1 MSPRKYKCLT
11 IAEKKKLIEKVEEGE
26 KKSDVAKEF
35 KIPLS
40 TLSTI
45 IKHKEKI
52 NAVQTAGVR
61 KRTTKGE
68 FPRLEESLV
77 IWLRQCRGQKV
88 SISGNLLKE
97 KAKEFASIL
106 SIKNFAASEG
116 WLTNFKKR
124 NGVVFKKVCGESGSV
139 DDAVCL
145 DWHDKLKTLIENY
158 HARDIFNTDE
168 TGLFFKCLPDKTL
181 TFKDEKCHGGKHS
194 KERLTVLLAVNMDG
208 SEKLKPLVIGKA
220 MKPRC
225 FKGVKSFP
233 TDYRANKKAWMT
245 TELFNN
251 WLLTVNGDMKRQKR
265 KILLF
270 LDNCTVHNSPPTLS
284 NVELYFFPPN
294 TTSKLQPLDQGIIHN
309 FKTFYRKEI
318 VKLVLESLDKQLT
331 ANITVLTAILLI
343 DKAWR
348 AVTPLTIL
356 NCFKKSGF
364 FKEDQENLPI
374 LMDDEEPAIEPLI
387 DISDVSFLDFVQV
400 DEDVAV
406 SGTLTDGEILSATDT
421 NEKSNDEDEDDTS
434 EPLAEVSVKEARS
447 SFDTLQTFC
456 LQNESDEKA
465 FQALFLLKKIIEKSE
480 QQQYALKQTSITE
493 FFRKIN

>member
-1 MSPRKYKCLT
+1 MS
-11 IAEKKKLIEKVEEGE
+11 
-26 KKSDVAKEF
+26 
-35 KIPLS
+35 
-40 TLSTI
+40 
-45 IKHKEKI
+45 
-52 NAVQTAGVR
+52 
-61 KRTTKGE
+61 
-68 FPRLEESLV
+68 
-77 IWLRQCRGQKV
+77 W
-88 SISGNLLKE
+88 
-97 KAKEFASIL
+97 
-106 SIKNFAASEG
+106 
-116 WLTNFKKR
+116 
-124 NGVVFKKVCGESGSV
+124 
-139 DDAVCL
+139 
-145 DWHDKLKTLIENY
+145 
-158 HARDIFNTDE
+158 
-168 TGLFFKCLPDKTL
+168 
-181 TFKDEKCHGGKHS
+181 GKHS

-270 LDNCTVHNSPPTLS
+270 LDNCTVHNSPPALS

-318 VKLVLESLDKQLT
+318 VKLVLESLDKHLT

-364 FKEDQENLPI
+364 LKEDLPI
-374 LMDDEEPAIEPLI
+374 LMDDEEPAIEPLVE
-387 DISDVSFLDFVQV
+387 ISGVSFSDFVQV
-400 DEDVAV
+400 DQDVAV
-406 SGTLTDGEILSATDT
+406 SGSLTDSEILSATDT
-421 NEKSNDEDEDDTS
+421 NEKSNDDEGDTS

-447 SFDTLQTFC
+447 SFDTLQSFC

-465 FQALFLLKKIIEKSE
+465 FQALFLLKKIIEQAE
-480 QQQYALKQTSITE
+480 QQQHALKQTSITE
-493 FFRKIN
+493 FFRKIH

>member
-1 MSPRKYKCLT
+1 MSPKKYKCLT
-11 IAEKKKLIEKVEEGE
+11 IAEKKELIEKVEGGG

-52 NAVQTAGVR
+52 NATRSAGVR
-61 KRTTKGE
+61 KRTTKGD

-97 KAKEFASIL
+97 KAKEFASTL

-139 DDAVCL
+139 NDAVCL
-145 DWHDKLKTLIENY
+145 DWQGKLKTLIENY
-158 HARDIFNTDE
+158 EARDIFNTDE

-194 KERLTVLLAVNMDG
+194 KERLTVLLTANMDG

-233 TDYRANKKAWMT
+233 TVYHANKKAWMT
-245 TELFNN
+245 TDLFND
-251 WLLTVNGDMKRQKR
+251 WLLTVNVEMKRQKR

-270 LDNCTVHNSPPTLS
+270 LDNCTVHTSPPTLS
-284 NVELYFFPPN
+284 NVKLHFFPAN

-318 VKLVLESLDKQLT
+318 VKLILESLDNQLT

-364 FKEDQENLPI
+364 IKEAQENQPI
-374 LMDDEEPAIEPLI
+374 ITEDEEPAIALLL
-387 DISDVSFLDFVQV
+387 DITGVSFYDFVQV

-406 SGTLTDGEILSATDT
+406 SGSLTDGEILSATDT

-434 EPLAEVSVKEARS
+434 ESLAEVSVKEAGA
-447 SFDTLQTFC
+447 SFDTLQSFC
-456 LQNESDEKA
+456 LQNDTDETA
-465 FQALFLLKKIIEKSE
+465 FQALFLIRKVIDQS
-480 QQQYALKQTSITE
+480 QQCALKQTNITD
-493 FFRKIN
+493 FFRKTNN

>member
-1 MSPRKYKCLT
+1 MSPRKYKSLT
-11 IAEKKKLIEKVEEGE
+11 IVEKKKLIQKVEEGE

-45 IKHKEKI
+45 IKHKEKV
-52 NAVQTAGVR
+52 NVAQSAGVR
-61 KRTTKGE
+61 KRTNKGE
-68 FPRLEESLV
+68 FPRLEQSLV
-77 IWLRQCRGQKV
+77 IWLRQCRGKNV

-97 KAKEFASIL
+97 KAKEFASTLKIN
-106 SIKNFAASEG
+106 NFAASEG

-124 NGVVFKKVCGESGSV
+124 NGVTFKKVCGESGSV
-139 DDAVCL
+139 NDAVCL
-145 DWHDKLKTLIENY
+145 DWYSKLKTLIANY
-158 HARDIFNTDE
+158 DPRDIFNTDE

-208 SEKLKPLVIGKA
+208 SKKLKPLVIGKA

-225 FKGVKSFP
+225 FKGVKSLP

-251 WLLTVNGDMKRQKR
+251 WLLTVNEDIKRQKR

-284 NVELYFFPPN
+284 NVKLYFFPPN

-309 FKTFYRKEI
+309 FKTFYRKEV
-318 VKLVLESLDKQLT
+318 VKLVLESLGKEET

-364 FKEDQENLPI
+364 LTEVPI
-374 LMDDEEPAIEPLI
+374 LVDDEDPAIEPLD
-387 DISDVSFLDFVQV
+387 DIGDVSFADFVQV

-406 SGTLTDGEILSATDT
+406 SGSLTDNEILSATDP
-421 NEKSNDEDEDDTS
+421 NENDEAENDTS
-434 EPLAEVSVKEARS
+434 EPLAEVSVKEAKF
-447 SFDTLQTFC
+447 SFDTLETFC
-456 LQNESDEKA
+456 LQNEIDENG
-465 FQALFLLKKIIEKSE
+465 FQALFLIKKIIEKSE
-480 QQQYALKQTSITE
+480 QQSCAFKQTNITE
-493 FFRKIN
+493 FFPKIN

>member
-1 MSPRKYKCLT
+1 MGPTKYKCLT
-11 IAEKKKLIEKVEEGE
+11 IAEKKKLIEKVEKGE
-26 KKSDVAKEF
+26 KKSDVAKDF
-35 KIPLS
+35 KIPFS

-45 IKHKEKI
+45 IKQKEKI
-52 NAVQTAGVR
+52 NAAQTAGVR

-68 FPRLEESLV
+68 FPHLEESLI

-97 KAKEFASIL
+97 KAKEFASTL
-106 SIKNFAASEG
+106 SIKNFGASEG

-145 DWHDKLKTLIENY
+145 DWHGKLKTLIENY
-158 HARDIFNTDE
+158 DARDIFNTDE

-181 TFKDEKCHGGKHS
+181 TFKDEKCYGGKHS

-225 FKGVKSFP
+225 FKGIKSFP

-284 NVELYFFPPN
+284 NVELYYFPPN

-318 VKLVLESLDKQLT
+318 VKLVLQSLDEQLT
-331 ANITVLTAILLI
+331 VNITVLTAILII

-356 NCFKKSGF
+356 NCFRKSGF
-364 FKEDQENLPI
+364 RDQRNTPTF
-374 LMDDEEPAIEPLI
+374 MDVGEPETDSLI
-387 DISDVSFLDFVQV
+387 DSGGVSLLEFVQV
-400 DEDVAV
+400 DDGVAV
-406 SGTLTDGEILSATDT
+406 SGLLTDGEILSVT
-421 NEKSNDEDEDDTS
+421 NKINNEDEDDSS
-434 EPLAEVSVKEARS
+434 EPLPEVSIKEARS
-447 SFDTLQTFC
+447 SLNALQSFC
-456 LQNESDEKA
+456 LQNESDEKV
-465 FQALFLLKKIIEKSE
+465 FQALFLLQKIIEQSE
-480 QQQYALKQTSITE
+480 QQQCIIKQTSITD
-493 FFRKIN
+493 FFNTIN

>member
-1 MSPRKYKCLT
+1 M
-11 IAEKKKLIEKVEEGE
+11 
-26 KKSDVAKEF
+26 
-35 KIPLS
+35 
-40 TLSTI
+40 
-45 IKHKEKI
+45 
-52 NAVQTAGVR
+52 
-61 KRTTKGE
+61 
-68 FPRLEESLV
+68 
-77 IWLRQCRGQKV
+77 

-124 NGVVFKKVCGESGSV
+124 NGVVFKKVCGESESV
-139 DDAVCL
+139 DDVVCL
-145 DWHDKLKTLIENY
+145 DWHGKLKTLIENY

-168 TGLFFKCLPDKTL
+168 TGQFFKCLPDKTL

-194 KERLTVLLAVNMDG
+194 KERLKVLLAVNMDG
-208 SEKLKPLVIGKA
+208 SEKLKPLVIGKST
-220 MKPRC
+220 KPQC

-284 NVELYFFPPN
+284 NVELYFFPSN

-356 NCFKKSGF
+356 NC
-364 FKEDQENLPI
+364 
-374 LMDDEEPAIEPLI
+374 
-387 DISDVSFLDFVQV
+387 
-400 DEDVAV
+400 
-406 SGTLTDGEILSATDT
+406 
-421 NEKSNDEDEDDTS
+421 
-434 EPLAEVSVKEARS
+434 
-447 SFDTLQTFC
+447 
-456 LQNESDEKA
+456 
-465 FQALFLLKKIIEKSE
+465 LKKWFLKRRSGKSSNT
-480 QQQYALKQTSITE
+480 YG
-493 FFRKIN
+493 

>member
-1 MSPRKYKCLT
+1 MSLKKYKSLT
-11 IAEKKKLIEKVEEGE
+11 IPEKKELIEKVEGGFR
-26 KKSDVAKEF
+26 KCDVAKEF

-45 IKHKEKI
+45 IKQKQKI
-52 NAVQTAGVR
+52 YAAQSAGVR
-61 KRTTKGE
+61 KRSTKGQ

-97 KAKEFASIL
+97 KAKEFASSL

-145 DWHDKLKTLIENY
+145 DWQSKLKPLVEHY
-158 HARDIFNTDE
+158 DARDIFNADE
-168 TGLFFKCLPDKTL
+168 SGLFFKCLPDKTL

-194 KERLTVLLAVNMDG
+194 KERLTVLLAANMDG

-233 TDYRANKKAWMT
+233 TVYRANKKAWMT
-245 TELFNN
+245 TELFND
-251 WLLTVNGDMKRQKR
+251 WLLTVNVEMKRQKR

-270 LDNCTVHNSPPTLS
+270 LDNCTVHKSPPTLS
-284 NVELYFFPPN
+284 NVKLYFFPSN
-294 TTSKLQPLDQGIIHN
+294 TTSKLQPLDQGIIHT

-318 VKLVLESLDKQLT
+318 VRLVLESLDNQLT

-364 FKEDQENLPI
+364 IKGNQPI
-374 LMDDEEPAIEPLI
+374 ITEDEEPEITPLL
-387 DISDVSFLDFVQV
+387 DTSGVSFYDFVRV

-406 SGTLTDGEILSATDT
+406 SGSLTDNEILSATDA
-421 NEKSNDEDEDDTS
+421 NETSKDEDEDDTS
-434 EPLAEVSVKEARS
+434 ESLADVSVQEARA
-447 SFDTLQTFC
+447 SFDILQSFC
-456 LQNESDEKA
+456 LQNDTDETA
-465 FQALFLLKKIIEKSE
+465 FQALFLIKKVIDQS
-480 QQQYALKQTSITE
+480 QQCALKQSNITD
-493 FFRKIN
+493 FFRTTNN

>member
-1 MSPRKYKCLT
+1 M
-11 IAEKKKLIEKVEEGE
+11 
-26 KKSDVAKEF
+26 
-35 KIPLS
+35 
-40 TLSTI
+40 
-45 IKHKEKI
+45 
-52 NAVQTAGVR
+52 
-61 KRTTKGE
+61 
-68 FPRLEESLV
+68 
-77 IWLRQCRGQKV
+77 
-88 SISGNLLKE
+88 
-97 KAKEFASIL
+97 
-106 SIKNFAASEG
+106 
-116 WLTNFKKR
+116 
-124 NGVVFKKVCGESGSV
+124 FKKVCGESGSV

-145 DWHDKLKTLIENY
+145 DWHGKLKTLIENY
-158 HARDIFNTDE
+158 DARNIFNTD
-168 TGLFFKCLPDKTL
+168 GLFFQCLPDKTL

-194 KERLTVLLAVNMDG
+194 IERLTVLLAVNKDG

-251 WLLTVNGDMKRQKR
+251 WLLTVNGDMKRRKR

-294 TTSKLQPLDQGIIHN
+294 TTSQLQPLDQGIIHN

-331 ANITVLTAILLI
+331 ANITVLIAILLI

-364 FKEDQENLPI
+364 LKENHENLPK
-374 LMDDEEPAIEPLI
+374 LMDDVEPVIETLG
-387 DISDVSFLDFVQV
+387 DISGVSFSDFVQV
-400 DEDVAV
+400 DKDVAV
-406 SGTLTDGEILSATDT
+406 SGSLTDGEILSATDT
-421 NEKSNDEDEDDTS
+421 KSSDEDEDDTS
-434 EPLAEVSVKEARS
+434 EPLAEVSGKEARS
-447 SFDTLQTFC
+447 SFDTLQSF
-456 LQNESDEKA
+456 
-465 FQALFLLKKIIEKSE
+465 
-480 QQQYALKQTSITE
+480 
-493 FFRKIN
+493 